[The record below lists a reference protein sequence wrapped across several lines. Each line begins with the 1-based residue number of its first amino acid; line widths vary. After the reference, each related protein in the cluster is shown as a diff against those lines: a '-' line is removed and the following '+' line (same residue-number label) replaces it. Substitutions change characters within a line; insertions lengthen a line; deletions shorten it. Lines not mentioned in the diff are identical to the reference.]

1 MQRLLASFVTHL
13 VSARRAPEE
22 ETDAS
27 GHAELGAL
35 LDRWH
40 RLRGDAPIP
49 SEQTLLPV
57 NFNPWIANLAIVD
70 IEHGPLRPRYRV
82 VGSRLSHLA
91 GRDLAGRYVDELYAE
106 EIRAE
111 AMKAYGMCVAEGV
124 PHYTHRRF
132 RFPFRRFGYHRL
144 MLPFAGPAG
153 AVDRVL
159 LAIYPDSEAIETAVD
174 WQRYV
179 DPEDLNRWLGYGPPR
194 S

>member
-1 MQRLLASFVTHL
+1 MQRLLATFVTQL
-13 VSARRAPEE
+13 VSARQMPEQDS
-22 ETDAS
+22 DAS
-27 GHAELGAL
+27 DHPELATL
-35 LDRWH
+35 LDLWH
-40 RLRGDAPIP
+40 RLCGPAALP
-49 SEQTLLPV
+49 SEQALVPAS
-57 NFNPWIANLAIVD
+57 FSPWIANLAIVD
-70 IEHGPLRPRYRV
+70 IEQRPLRPRYRV

-91 GRDLAGRYVDELYAE
+91 GRDLAGRYVDELYAA

-111 AMKAYGMCVAEGV
+111 AVAAYRRVVAQRA
-124 PHYTHRRF
+124 PQYSHRRF

-144 MLPFAGPAG
+144 MLPFAGPHD

-159 LAIYPDSEAIETAVD
+159 VAIYPDTPIETAAD